1 MAEATPGPVEHDV
14 PTPTDPSSDRPAHR
28 ATPRRVAI
36 GAAVVGLA
44 AVASFA
50 ATRPL
55 GSAAPV
61 ASFYSLA
68 SEVPGLQ
75 IGQQAPGIATSAG
88 GQQTSLTDLDG
99 RQIDLAAFA
108 GRPLWIIF
116 WKTACP
122 PCEEEAP
129 DVLAAFRAHQNEGL
143 AVLGIDV
150 WDTAEMVRDYEVTHD
165 LAYPIGLDPT
175 AAFKDAYGV
184 WGAPIHYFI
193 DRSGLIRN
201 RYFGPMTG
209 DLIEN
214 YLRSIL

>member
-1 MAEATPGPVEHDV
+1 MAEATPGPVEHDL
-14 PTPTDPSSDRPAHR
+14 PTPTDPLRDRPSRR
-28 ATPRRVAI
+28 ATPRRIAT

-44 AVASFA
+44 LIASFA

-55 GSAAPV
+55 GSAAPA

-68 SEVPGLQ
+68 SELPGLQ
-75 IGQQAPGIATSAG
+75 IGNRAPGIATVAG
-88 GQQTSLTDLDG
+88 SQQMLLTDLDG
-99 RQIDLAAFA
+99 RQIDLTEFA
-108 GRPLWIIF
+108 GRPIWIIF

-122 PCEEEAP
+122 PCEDEAP
-129 DVLAAFRAHQNEGL
+129 DVLASYQAHQGEGL
-143 AVLGIDV
+143 VVLAIDV
-150 WDTAEMVRDYEVTHD
+150 WDTAEMVRDYEGTHD
-165 LAYPIGLDPT
+165 LAYPVGLDPT

-209 DLIEN
+209 NLIED